1 MPESYWALL
10 HSVVFLAALLQ
21 TATGFGFAM
30 ISVPVLLIVLNSSA
44 AIQVGMILSL
54 LIALLLMPSLWKH
67 VDKRLLRLFVVGSC
81 LGIPVGVFLYV
92 AVNLGVLKLLAGLVV
107 MLSILTALG
116 WVGRP
121 AQKDPGTVNFAADL
135 GVGIASGIMN
145 ASLAIPG
152 VVPLVRMIHLSA
164 VREAVRA
171 TILALFVF
179 SYPLAIALQAVL
191 AGLTPGTLKI
201 TSTLIPA
208 TLAGLI
214 AGRVLVSRIT
224 QKSFIRIILVLLVSS
239 MIGLF
244 IDAGWTLLGVRS

>member
-1 MPESYWALL
+1 MPESYWVLL

-121 AQKDPGTVNFAADL
+121 AQKDPATASFAADL
-135 GVGIASGIMN
+135 GVGVASGIMN
-145 ASLAIPG
+145 ASLEP
-152 VVPLVRMIHLSA
+152 S
-164 VREAVRA
+164 
-171 TILALFVF
+171 
-179 SYPLAIALQAVL
+179 VL
-191 AGLTPGTLKI
+191 T
-201 TSTLIPA
+201 TSLPA
-208 TLAGLI
+208 TLAGLM